1 MKLVLAFIS
10 SLLIAIMAAGI
21 WVYEIDS
28 DVYMR
33 KGPDNKAKILRT
45 LTGGEKVEVL
55 EKTNEFWWKIAHQG
69 KEGYVACSFIVI
81 ALPESSMNLAHAAWE
96 KILAYPAI
104 IGIVLFMVVFGTIR
118 KVQRGRGKKKK

>member
-1 MKLVLAFIS
+1 MKFFLALFSALFVTVLAT
-10 SLLIAIMAAGI
+10 GI

-33 KGPDNKAKILRT
+33 KGPDNTAKILQA

-55 EKTNEFWWKIAHQG
+55 EKTNEFWWKVEHEG
-69 KEGYVACSFIVI
+69 TEGYVASSFIVI
-81 ALPESSMNLAHAAWE
+81 AVPESSMNLIQAAWG

-104 IGIVLFMVVFGTIR
+104 IGAILFLMVFGIIR
-118 KVQRGRGKKKK
+118 KVQRRRGKQK